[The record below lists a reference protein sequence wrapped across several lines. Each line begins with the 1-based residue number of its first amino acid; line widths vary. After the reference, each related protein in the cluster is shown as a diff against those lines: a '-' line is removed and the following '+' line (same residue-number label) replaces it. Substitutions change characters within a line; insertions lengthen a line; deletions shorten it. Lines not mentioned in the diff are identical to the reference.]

1 MKTYDV
7 IQSYMVTD
15 IYKNIKADS
24 EEEAILKIGEEN
36 CFVDESIHEDTTTE
50 VKLIEG
56 RFQEGYY
63 EEKGL
68 C

>member
-7 IQSYMVTD
+7 LQSYVVMD

-24 EEEAILKIGEEN
+24 KEEAILKIGEED

-56 RFQEGYY
+56 RFQVGYND
-63 EEKGL
+63 
-68 C
+68 

>member
-7 IQSYMVTD
+7 LQSYMVTD

-24 EEEAILKIGEEN
+24 KEKAILKIGEEN

-50 VKLIEG
+50 VTEVDNA
-56 RFQEGYY
+56 
-63 EEKGL
+63 
-68 C
+68 

>member
-7 IQSYMVTD
+7 LQSYVVMD

-24 EEEAILKIGEEN
+24 KEEAILKISEED
-36 CFVDESIHEDTTTE
+36 CFVDESIHEDTITE

-56 RFQEGYY
+56 KFQGGYY
-63 EEKGL
+63 D
-68 C
+68 